1 MLTAIP
7 PVPPVAVLPR
17 VSKGIQSDI
26 YKRRSLVVGTE
37 ARGRQ
42 ISVIFLCRDG
52 YPEKKQKDPEK
63 GICGSLP
70 TIVNVIEIVFKD
82 MIEPGCIIVP

>member
-1 MLTAIP
+1 MIFIKEEASWL
-7 PVPPVAVLPR
+7 VPKL
-17 VSKGIQSDI
+17 
-26 YKRRSLVVGTE
+26 E
-37 ARGRQ
+37 AAKY
-42 ISVIFLCRDG
+42 IHMIILCRDG

-70 TIVNVIEIVFKD
+70 TVVNVIEIVFKD